1 MVLWLWNERGAHR
14 IEDPRFLPTFYLHA
28 APAELPEIRRRTEIL
43 DGVREVREVSR
54 RIALEDDEA
63 KSVLEIVPRHYR
75 DIRELA
81 HILDSNG
88 GYIDHRL
95 YNVDLRFSQRYAMDH
110 GLFPMGLVRYG
121 NGIWTPEEEHFA
133 LEYPLPPLKRALLDL
148 HVDNPAGIPRMQDKL
163 LGARIDD
170 VELDGS
176 QESILRGIEDLVAS
190 KDPDILMTDGGDA
203 FVMPYLARK
212 AAELGVEMR
221 LGRDPDKF
229 AERKGKS
236 YFTYGKIVFKPGQYI
251 LRGRL
256 HLDRGHFAMRES
268 DFAGLAELS
277 RLSTLTPQEQARL
290 TPGTA
295 FTAMQTNL
303 AYQDG
308 CLVVWKKNRP
318 EDFKD
323 AENLLRGDRG
333 GFTFE
338 PEVGVHEGLYELD
351 FSSLYPSIMVKYNI
365 SAETL
370 DCACCPTDGLPV
382 PELRYHMCTRRV
394 GIVGR
399 VLKPLI
405 ERRRYYKK
413 MKKELGPLQDVYTG
427 RDTILK
433 WTLVTCYDGN
443 TLVPIKENGI
453 AKIKRIADVVD
464 PHLPDRPGIASVPKD
479 LRAVGFDNRMRL
491 VEKPIRKLIK
501 SLAPKTLLQISLQG
515 GRNLLVTPNHRFFV
529 STASGLTRKRADALR
544 IGHKI
549 PVATEWKVDGNEP
562 PVSLNAAR
570 VLLRNLSKKDL
581 EFWRVRGPGLKKHI
595 RSGFRLL
602 YRHATN
608 AAYIERSVHIWRQTG
623 QLPLRFLPLLTL
635 RPKEWNGLEVGH
647 GRRNGGRIPFLR
659 ARISVDADLA
669 FLVGFYIGDGSGT
682 GNMIRLYVGM
692 DESEIVAKL
701 MSIVRRKFG
710 IEGVARKEKHA
721 RMWVVQF
728 NSGVLKRI
736 FRDVLHVGESTD
748 KEKLVVPD
756 WILNASEDVRKGF
769 VSGLIASDGAIHPK
783 GKAVISSASR
793 EFLEKVRLLLG
804 SLGIPSQLYS
814 SRPHTHPIH
823 SLYLPAIFLTGIWL
837 KNGHKARVKL
847 LRCPRILP
855 SQSDVSFVS
864 VKKIEKVAP
873 TGPYVYCFEV
883 TGPPNGFLVQGM
895 VYASNSFGYQGYK
908 NARFGRIECHE
919 AINAYARDI
928 LVHTMEIAESH
939 GYEVV
944 HGIVDSVWLRPKPNA
959 DPIEKVREHI
969 AGSIGLPIELEGR
982 YKWIVFLPC
991 KTTGVGA
998 LNRYYGLFQDDE
1010 FKLRGIE
1017 LRKHDTPEFINI
1029 CQEAMLGE
1037 LSLASTAAEF
1047 RERIPKAVDILRWTA
1062 KCVLDRAIP
1071 VHQFI
1076 LTKSVSRALPEYV
1089 VLTATAA
1096 ALKQMEKRGF
1106 PVEPGESV
1114 RYVLMD
1120 ARARD
1125 SERKVRVAEFLQGD
1139 ETPDAWEYIKLLC
1152 RSGQTL
1158 LAPFGYTEDK
1168 LFAMCE
1174 DLSDLSITNMPE
1186 RAIAIQEDYKSA
1198 GESRS
1203 KARGGVGYKKPWRVI
1218 DEAST
1223 EEAPPEL

>member
-1 MVLWLWNERGAHR
+1 MVLWLWNEQGAHR
-14 IEDPRFLPTFYLHA
+14 LEDPGFLPTFFLHA
-28 APAELPEIRRRTEIL
+28 SPAELPGIRRRTEIL
-43 DGVREVREVSR
+43 DGVREVREVER

-63 KSVLEIVPRHYR
+63 KPVLEIVPRHYR

-88 GYIDHRL
+88 GYVDHRL

-110 GLFPMGLVRYG
+110 GLFPMGLMRYSKG
-121 NGIWTPEEEHFA
+121 LWTPEEEHFA

-148 HVDNPAGIPRMQDKL
+148 HVDNPAGIPRFQDKL
-163 LGARIDD
+163 LGARIED
-170 VELDGS
+170 VDIDGS
-176 QESILRGIEDLVAS
+176 EESILKSIDELVRS
-190 KDPDILMTDGGDA
+190 KDPDVLMTDGGDA

-212 AAELGVEMR
+212 AAEVGVDMR

-236 YFTYGKIVFKPGQYI
+236 YFTYGKIVYKPGQYI

-303 AYQDG
+303 AYHDG

-323 AENLLRGDRG
+323 AEDLLRGDRG

-370 DCACCPTDGLPV
+370 DCACCRLDGLPV
-382 PELRYHMCTRRV
+382 PELRYHLCTRRV

-413 MKKELGPLQDVYTG
+413 MKKEPGPLQDVYEG

-433 WTLVTCYDGN
+433 WTLVTCFGAE
-443 TLVPIKENGI
+443 TFVPYRLNGEY
-453 AKIKRIADVVD
+453 RIDRIEDVVNRY
-464 PHLPDRPGIASVPKD
+464 LSGKSGIVECKDD
-479 LRAVGFDNRMRL
+479 LRVFSFDSDL
-491 VEKPIRKLIK
+491 HSQEKRVVKVMKALG
-501 SLAPKTLLQISLQG
+501 PKELLKIEIEG
-515 GRNLLVTPNHRFFV
+515 KRELLVTPNHRFFIFN
-529 STASGLTRKRADALR
+529 STRQFKVCKAEELMRGDLVPVVAKDFHQRTARGFESGNPQKNDF
-544 IGHKI
+544 
-549 PVATEWKVDGNEP
+549 E
-562 PVSLNAAR
+562 
-570 VLLRNLSKKDL
+570 
-581 EFWRVRGPGLKKHI
+581 
-595 RSGFRLL
+595 
-602 YRHATN
+602 
-608 AAYIERSVHIWRQTG
+608 
-623 QLPLRFLPLLTL
+623 FLP
-635 RPKEWNGLEVGH
+635 
-647 GRRNGGRIPFLR
+647 I
-659 ARISVDADLA
+659 IS
-669 FLVGFYIGDGSGT
+669 
-682 GNMIRLYVGM
+682 
-692 DESEIVAKL
+692 
-701 MSIVRRKFG
+701 
-710 IEGVARKEKHA
+710 IE
-721 RMWVVQF
+721 
-728 NSGVLKRI
+728 
-736 FRDVLHVGESTD
+736 T
-748 KEKLVVPD
+748 VPYD
-756 WILNASEDVRKGF
+756 R
-769 VSGLIASDGAIHPK
+769 
-783 GKAVISSASR
+783 
-793 EFLEKVRLLLG
+793 
-804 SLGIPSQLYS
+804 
-814 SRPHTHPIH
+814 
-823 SLYLPAIFLTGIWL
+823 
-837 KNGHKARVKL
+837 
-847 LRCPRILP
+847 
-855 SQSDVSFVS
+855 
-864 VKKIEKVAP
+864 
-873 TGPYVYCFEV
+873 PYVYCFEV
-883 TGPPNGFLVQGM
+883 EDDLHGFVTANGAFVGQ
-895 VYASNSFGYQGYK
+895 SFGYQGYK

-928 LVHTMEIAESH
+928 LVRTMEIAESH

-1047 RERIPKAVDILRWTA
+1047 LERIPKAVDILRWTA
-1062 KCVLDRAIP
+1062 KCVLDRTIP

-1076 LTKSVSRALPEYV
+1076 LTKSVSRTLTEYV

-1139 ETPDAWEYIKLLC
+1139 EEPDAWEYIKLLA

-1168 LFAMCE
+1168 LFAMCK
-1174 DLSDLSITNMPE
+1174 DLSDLSIQSMPE

-1203 KARGGVGYKKPWRVI
+1203 KARGGVGYKKPWRIV
-1218 DEAST
+1218 
-1223 EEAPPEL
+1223 EEAPADEGAADV

>member
-1 MVLWLWNERGAHR
+1 MAGSSLTHGWIIDAYADYDRDSIVLWLWNERGAHR
-14 IEDPRFLPTFYLHA
+14 IEDPRVVPTFYLHA
-28 APAELPEIRRRTEIL
+28 SPSDLPAIRRRIEIL
-43 DGVREVREVSR
+43 DGVRDVREVQK
-54 RIALEDDEA
+54 RIALEDDEP
-63 KSVLEIVPRHYR
+63 KPVLEIVPRHYR
-75 DIRELA
+75 NIRNLA

-88 GYIDHRL
+88 GYVDHRL
-95 YNVDLRFSQRYAMDH
+95 FNVDLRFSQRYAIEHDI
-110 GLFPMGLVRYG
+110 FPMGLLHYA
-121 NGIWTPEEEHFA
+121 NGVWRAEEEHFA
-133 LEYPLPPLKRALLDL
+133 LDYPLPALRKSLLDL

-163 LGARIDD
+163 LGARVDD
-170 VELDGS
+170 VEIDGDA
-176 QESILRGIEDLVAS
+176 ETILKGIDAVVRS
-190 KDPDILMTDGGDA
+190 KDPDVLMTDGGDA
-203 FVMPYLARK
+203 FLMPYLAAK
-212 AAELGVEMR
+212 ASDLGVNLQ

-229 AERKGKS
+229 AGVKAKS
-236 YFTYGKIVFKPGQYI
+236 YFTYGKIVYKPGQYI

-256 HLDRGHFAMRES
+256 HLDRGHFAFRES

-295 FTAMQTNL
+295 FSAMQVNQ
-303 AYQDG
+303 AYHDG

-370 DCACCPTDGLPV
+370 DCSCCTLDGLPV
-382 PELRYHMCTRRV
+382 PELRYHLCTRRV

-413 MKKELGPLQDVYTG
+413 MKKEPGPLQDVYTG

-433 WTLVTCYDGN
+433 WTLVT
-443 TLVPIKENGI
+443 
-453 AKIKRIADVVD
+453 
-464 PHLPDRPGIASVPKD
+464 
-479 LRAVGFDNRMRL
+479 
-491 VEKPIRKLIK
+491 
-501 SLAPKTLLQISLQG
+501 
-515 GRNLLVTPNHRFFV
+515 
-529 STASGLTRKRADALR
+529 
-544 IGHKI
+544 
-549 PVATEWKVDGNEP
+549 
-562 PVSLNAAR
+562 
-570 VLLRNLSKKDL
+570 
-581 EFWRVRGPGLKKHI
+581 
-595 RSGFRLL
+595 
-602 YRHATN
+602 
-608 AAYIERSVHIWRQTG
+608 
-623 QLPLRFLPLLTL
+623 
-635 RPKEWNGLEVGH
+635 
-647 GRRNGGRIPFLR
+647 
-659 ARISVDADLA
+659 
-669 FLVGFYIGDGSGT
+669 
-682 GNMIRLYVGM
+682 
-692 DESEIVAKL
+692 
-701 MSIVRRKFG
+701 
-710 IEGVARKEKHA
+710 
-721 RMWVVQF
+721 
-728 NSGVLKRI
+728 
-736 FRDVLHVGESTD
+736 
-748 KEKLVVPD
+748 
-756 WILNASEDVRKGF
+756 
-769 VSGLIASDGAIHPK
+769 
-783 GKAVISSASR
+783 
-793 EFLEKVRLLLG
+793 
-804 SLGIPSQLYS
+804 
-814 SRPHTHPIH
+814 
-823 SLYLPAIFLTGIWL
+823 
-837 KNGHKARVKL
+837 
-847 LRCPRILP
+847 
-855 SQSDVSFVS
+855 
-864 VKKIEKVAP
+864 
-873 TGPYVYCFEV
+873 
-883 TGPPNGFLVQGM
+883 
-895 VYASNSFGYQGYK
+895 SFGYQGYK

-919 AINAYARDI
+919 AINAYARNI
-928 LVHTMEIAESH
+928 LVRTMEIAESH

-944 HGIVDSVWLRPKPNA
+944 HGIVDSVWLRPKSDT

-991 KTTGVGA
+991 KTTGIGA

-1106 PVEPGESV
+1106 AVEPGESV
-1114 RYVLMD
+1114 RYVLLD

-1139 ETPDAWEYIKLLC
+1139 EEPDAWEYIRLLC

-1158 LAPFGYTEDK
+1158 LAPFGYTEEN
-1168 LFAMCE
+1168 LVRTCE
-1174 DLSDLSITNMPE
+1174 DLSDVSIAGMPE
-1186 RAIAIQEDYKSA
+1186 QVVTIKEDYKSI

-1203 KARGGVGYKKPWRVI
+1203 RARGGVGYKKPWRVV
-1218 DEAST
+1218 DE
-1223 EEAPPEL
+1223 EEMPSEISGEL